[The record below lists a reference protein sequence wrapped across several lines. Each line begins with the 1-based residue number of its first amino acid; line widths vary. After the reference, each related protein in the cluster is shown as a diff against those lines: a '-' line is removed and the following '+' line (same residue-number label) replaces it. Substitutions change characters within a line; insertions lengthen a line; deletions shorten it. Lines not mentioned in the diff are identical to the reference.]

1 VSIAP
6 PGAPHVPGSI
16 PCPRCA
22 ATVGPD
28 QEWCLA
34 CGAPARTRLVP
45 TPNWRAPI
53 AVLATVAVL
62 AGIALALAFVSLT
75 NDKEPAAPV
84 NSQAPPPSA
93 TDGQPQSAAPTT
105 ALPTTTA
112 APTTGQSTGAGA
124 SGTES
129 TDTASGI
136 AGTAGR
142 DTATGQSTGTATGQS
157 TGTSTGQSTST
168 GTSTGQST
176 STGSSTGA
184 TTTTG
189 PG

>member
-1 VSIAP
+1 MSIAP

-45 TPNWRAPI
+45 TPNWRAPV
-53 AVLATVAVL
+53 AVLAIVATL

-75 NDKEPAAPV
+75 NDTEPAAPV

-93 TDGQPQSAAPTT
+93 TGGQPPAQATTAPAAPSAPGPATPGGGTT
-105 ALPTTTA
+105 GAPTQGSSTGQSTGA
-112 APTTGQSTGAGA
+112 TTGQSTGA
-124 SGTES
+124 
-129 TDTASGI
+129 
-136 AGTAGR
+136 
-142 DTATGQSTGTATGQS
+142 TGQSTGSRTSTGHTTSTGKSQS
-157 TGTSTGQSTST
+157 TG
-168 GTSTGQST
+168 
-176 STGSSTGA
+176 
-184 TTTTG
+184 
-189 PG
+189 

>member
-53 AVLATVAVL
+53 AVVATVAIL

-93 TDGQPQSAAPTT
+93 PTT
-105 ALPTTTA
+105 ATPTTAVPTTTV

-124 SGTES
+124 SGTE
-129 TDTASGI
+129 TTNTGSGI
-136 AGTAGR
+136 AGTEGTN
-142 DTATGQSTGTATGQS
+142 TATGTSTATGKSTS

-168 GTSTGQST
+168 GTSTG
-176 STGSSTGA
+176 A